1 MGFSGPWTTAV
12 HVLLLVLALQSAEGN
27 SREPLIILENYEDNG
42 IKVVCSS
49 EQSVSNVQVLWTDGK
64 GHNLTG
70 NSHSSD
76 ADTDLNDARSSI
88 ILKSGSDNSI
98 SCNVI
103 DNVRK
108 NSATSTVVIAD
119 VFFPATSPWMAAF
132 IVILLISIALVTAA
146 IYKLKKN
153 NETTALA
160 VNDKKCIED
169 EILRLKKEEE
179 DQKKK
184 AQSEIQEIE
193 EKYKKAMAELDFRRA
208 RSNAV
213 NITLDSDCKHSNL
226 SLLDKNRVVSKTE
239 SKVSREV
246 IVIANEGFSERKQY
260 WEVEVG
266 DRPYWEL
273 GVLTQDMRDKMKK
286 EKFEKLPEGRY
297 WSLQFSGGQYNCHGK
312 SDKIAS
318 DDDKC
323 PVVGIFLDWEDE
335 MITFYNVEL
344 SCPIEFIHLE
354 FQGKLYPFFN
364 PGGDKQ
370 YLGVRPVNVSS
381 PLTSL

>member
-1 MGFSGPWTTAV
+1 
-12 HVLLLVLALQSAEGN
+12 
-27 SREPLIILENYEDNG
+27 
-42 IKVVCSS
+42 
-49 EQSVSNVQVLWTDGK
+49 
-64 GHNLTG
+64 
-70 NSHSSD
+70 
-76 ADTDLNDARSSI
+76 
-88 ILKSGSDNSI
+88 
-98 SCNVI
+98 
-103 DNVRK
+103 
-108 NSATSTVVIAD
+108 
-119 VFFPATSPWMAAF
+119 
-132 IVILLISIALVTAA
+132 
-146 IYKLKKN
+146 
-153 NETTALA
+153 
-160 VNDKKCIED
+160 
-169 EILRLKKEEE
+169 
-179 DQKKK
+179 
-184 AQSEIQEIE
+184 
-193 EKYKKAMAELDFRRA
+193 MAELDFRRA